1 MQGRNLAPR
10 RCDLERVEWLT
21 PLPNNMLGKAFI
33 WGGVCASIQNDRTV
47 KSVNTSMDYLKQI
60 DCGNIEI
67 CSINLIRRPAAN
79 CSPQT

>member
-33 WGGVCASIQNDRTV
+33 WGGRVC
-47 KSVNTSMDYLKQI
+47 
-60 DCGNIEI
+60 
-67 CSINLIRRPAAN
+67 IN
-79 CSPQT
+79 SE